1 MFKID
6 YTNYK
11 NESKKDKGK
20 DKEQNNLKN
29 QINGITKRKRNFFKE
44 NTNGK
49 YIINNSRYIYG
60 CNDGNRL
67 KKRNA

>member
-29 QINGITKRKRNFFKE
+29 QINGITKRKPAPSGAGRKNFTELRRRPVIRKP
-44 NTNGK
+44 GK
-49 YIINNSRYIYG
+49 G
-60 CNDGNRL
+60 
-67 KKRNA
+67 